1 MTDTTMR
8 PDMDQWWRSAVIY
21 QVYPRSF
28 ADSGADGLGDLPG
41 IISKL
46 DYLAK
51 LGVDAIWVS
60 PFYPS
65 PQADA
70 GYDVADY
77 FDINPDY
84 GTLADYDKLVSRAH
98 ALGIKV
104 IIDVVP
110 NHSSSDHKWF
120 KEALAAGP
128 NSPERDRYIFRYS
141 EDGAPNNW
149 GSMFGGPAWS
159 KVDLRTGKEED
170 RGWWY
175 LHLFDPEQ
183 PDFNWKNPQ
192 VHELFRNYLRF
203 WCEKGTDGFRVD
215 VAHSLVK
222 AEGLPDDTIGPD
234 RWNPEKTSGKNVEP
248 YYDQD
253 GVHEIYR
260 EWRKVLDEFG
270 RDRMLVAE
278 AWVDPLSRT
287 AKYVREDEMSQAFN
301 FAYLKAPWQAAELR
315 QVIDTTRT
323 EFGKVGAPV
332 TWVLS
337 NHDVVRHATRLGY
350 EAGYDTESG
359 ISASDPQPD
368 RELGLR
374 RALAATTFMM
384 GLPGGAYIYQGEELG
399 LPEHTTLDDDARQDP
414 TWFRTGKRVP
424 GRDGCRIPLPWVH
437 DAKNYGFGTGTPWLP
452 QPELWAEL
460 AADLQE
466 QDSAS
471 PLAHYR
477 HLLSQ
482 RRAFSMGTGDLQWVD
497 SPKDVLAFTNGQ
509 VLVALNLGEDAAL
522 DIEGE
527 AVVATKGATVEDGKV
542 HLERDSAIWVH
553 LK

>member
-1 MTDTTMR
+1 
-8 PDMDQWWRSAVIY
+8 MDQWWRSAVIY

-51 LGVDAIWVS
+51 LGVDAIWIS

-192 VHELFRNYLRF
+192 VHELFRDYLRF

-215 VAHSLVK
+215 VAHGLVK

-278 AWVDPLSRT
+278 AWVDPLSRN
-287 AKYVREDEMSQAFN
+287 AN
-301 FAYLKAPWQAAELR
+301 
-315 QVIDTTRT
+315 
-323 EFGKVGAPV
+323 
-332 TWVLS
+332 
-337 NHDVVRHATRLGY
+337 
-350 EAGYDTESG
+350 
-359 ISASDPQPD
+359 
-368 RELGLR
+368 
-374 RALAATTFMM
+374 
-384 GLPGGAYIYQGEELG
+384 
-399 LPEHTTLDDDARQDP
+399 
-414 TWFRTGKRVP
+414 
-424 GRDGCRIPLPWVH
+424 
-437 DAKNYGFGTGTPWLP
+437 
-452 QPELWAEL
+452 
-460 AADLQE
+460 
-466 QDSAS
+466 
-471 PLAHYR
+471 
-477 HLLSQ
+477 
-482 RRAFSMGTGDLQWVD
+482 
-497 SPKDVLAFTNGQ
+497 
-509 VLVALNLGEDAAL
+509 
-522 DIEGE
+522 
-527 AVVATKGATVEDGKV
+527 
-542 HLERDSAIWVH
+542 
-553 LK
+553 